1 MGIGNTRLHKFLQ
14 NGRLLSEALA
24 WYSVFDAQTSKTI
37 LDWVRNDQLF
47 NKGVDSEG
55 ETIGFY
61 TPFTEMINPQKEA
74 GEPYTLK
81 DTGQLYRSLYIV
93 ALRDAFV
100 IEGDT
105 AKIEDQ
111 DWFSDKI
118 LSLTDQSKEKLK
130 PIILE
135 KYKQHIREVL
145 HRA

>member
-1 MGIGNTRLHKFLQ
+1 MGIGNTRLHKFLR
-14 NGRLLSEALA
+14 NGRLLSESLA

-55 ETIGFY
+55 EVIGLY
-61 TPFTEMINPQKEA
+61 TPFTEMINPEKEA
-74 GEPYTLK
+74 GTHYTLK
-81 DTGQLYRSLYIV
+81 DTGDLYRSLYIV

-100 IEGDT
+100 IEGDIQ
-105 AKIEDQ
+105 KIQDQ

-118 LSLTDQSKEKLK
+118 LSLTDESKEKLK

-135 KYKQHIREVL
+135 KYKEHIREVL